1 MPTNRNV
8 QINIFTTIINQMIF
22 KFNDFLFWI
31 LIKKNLIEIYVGQ
44 GLMMVANFYI
54 FQAILLP
61 DQHEKDK

>member
-1 MPTNRNV
+1 
-8 QINIFTTIINQMIF
+8 MIF